1 MCGFKISGFV
11 WKGPYT
17 RSTLTWLTLNW
28 GAAYRAFHKLL
39 GNFLATSRISSLRSP
54 RTHAHQLQFNH
65 HCSSS
70 QLESISRQLWVSC
83 DWVSLGHDQAIA
95 VCGSWFNTV
104 PVLMPFLISDLVGSI
119 VRLPDV
125 AESTESTSGFNKASL
140 GVFILGTIV
149 ITNKAFEIRELV
161 NAIQLSS
168 SFPLMVIGSVVG
180 VLTSVNQK
188 QQCRIVVQSFSCKQ
202 LQSRSFH
209 LVSSSWQS
217 DQVVIQAVFFP
228 LGL

>member
-1 MCGFKISGFV
+1 
-11 WKGPYT
+11 
-17 RSTLTWLTLNW
+17 
-28 GAAYRAFHKLL
+28 
-39 GNFLATSRISSLRSP
+39 
-54 RTHAHQLQFNH
+54 
-65 HCSSS
+65 
-70 QLESISRQLWVSC
+70 
-83 DWVSLGHDQAIA
+83 
-95 VCGSWFNTV
+95 
-104 PVLMPFLISDLVGSI
+104 MPFLISDLVGSI

-149 ITNKAFEIRELV
+149 ITNKAFEIREMV
-161 NAIQLSS
+161 DAIQLSS

-209 LVSSSWQS
+209 LVSSS
-217 DQVVIQAVFFP
+217 
-228 LGL
+228 